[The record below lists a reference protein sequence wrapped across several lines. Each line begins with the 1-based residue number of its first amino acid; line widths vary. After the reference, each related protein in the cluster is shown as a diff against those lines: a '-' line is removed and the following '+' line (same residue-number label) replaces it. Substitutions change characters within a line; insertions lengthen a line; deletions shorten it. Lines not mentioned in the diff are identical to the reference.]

1 MPPFMNI
8 YYWHNSYLYKRKMT
22 HFLLVWEIDRL
33 IDKLDELGVVMEES
47 TGLTSNQQTS
57 KLPKKKREKK
67 NRNER

>member
-1 MPPFMNI
+1 
-8 YYWHNSYLYKRKMT
+8 MT